1 MLSLL
6 MVITLTLMMP
16 ITHAS
21 DGDTIQLKQV

>member
-6 MVITLTLMMP
+6 MVITLTLMMQ